1 MSTTLLITLT
11 VIEIVALVV
20 VLAAYLI
27 AVARRLRSIADTLAK
42 ITFGVRAVE
51 AQVGVIGP
59 GVTKVNQT
67 LGEIAGALPGIA
79 AKAEQVANRS
89 S

>member
-1 MSTTLLITLT
+1 MSTTVLVTLT

-20 VLAAYLI
+20 VLAFSLVG
-27 AVARRLRSIADTLAK
+27 VARHLRSIADTLAK

-51 AQVGVIGP
+51 QQVGVIGP

-67 LGEIAGALPGIA
+67 LEEIAGALPGIA
-79 AKAEQVANRS
+79 AKAEQLADRS
-89 S
+89 